1 MEHRDVW
8 IAAVSDLLAGYLLKG
23 NDDCFETQG
32 RAYLATRLGHY
43 FDQGLPVRLVLP
55 GFPCKSPNVDDQTFG
70 VLPDYGEVMA
80 IERLDQVGQAIAA
93 MHAPGCVV
101 SILSDGT
108 TFNDIVGV
116 ADDVRAAYN
125 LALRE
130 LCDTHTIQ
138 WVSMEDLFPQAR
150 SAEAIRA
157 SLIKQARLPWKNLGE
172 LIEQSRHDES
182 LGRTHDNLCSHLYND
197 LRLCREEGQSEDEYL
212 QQISFKAYQMMH
224 RGQALNAAVDR
235 FFGDD
240 IRLSVHQYSNAGPKF
255 TFGLADG
262 LTRADS
268 PWHAVPVR
276 NLDGSQRLCARALV
290 DLEHHVQITW
300 QGRPWLYHQT
310 EGPQAQGFEY
320 ELQKLPLFGLVIRD
334 PLGLGFERLSTGFL
348 EGLVET
354 FGFVC
359 LKGCHFD
366 DQASFARSCERFG
379 TLYEWAFGAVHVV
392 KPADKPQGVV
402 HSLEKTPLHWD
413 LNMLPDS
420 DPQVQRNPK
429 FCASKFMLYCKTAPQ
444 PGEGQTT
451 IVDSRN
457 VLRKVG
463 QQVAQQWQDVN
474 ITYYTKMTY
483 FGGSPRAYSLVDR
496 HPRSGELILRYQEG
510 TDSTL
515 QTLSQ
520 TVEGYD
526 EAAQK
531 ALLDQ
536 VNALVYDPQCLI
548 AHAWSEG
555 DLVLIDNYRTLHGR
569 LPMSAASA
577 SRELWRV
584 QVY

>member
-1 MEHRDVW
+1 MEHRDAW
-8 IAAVSDLLAGYLLKG
+8 ITAVSDLLSGYLFKG
-23 NDDCFETQG
+23 TDDRFETQG
-32 RAYLATRLGHY
+32 REHLAYRLGQC
-43 FDQGLPVRLVLP
+43 FDQRRPVRLILP
-55 GFPCKSPNVDDQTFG
+55 GFPCKSPNAIDQTFG
-70 VLPDYGEVMA
+70 VLPDYGEFMA
-80 IERLDQVGQAIAA
+80 IERLDQMGQAIAA
-93 MHAPGCVV
+93 LHEPGCVV

-116 ADDVRAAYN
+116 TDDVRAAYN
-125 LALRE
+125 RALRE
-130 LCDTHTIQ
+130 LCTTHTIE
-138 WVSMEDLFPQAR
+138 WVSMEDLFPQAQ
-150 SAEAIRA
+150 SAEAVRA
-157 SLIKQARLPWKNLGE
+157 SLVKQARLPWKNLGD
-172 LIEQSRHDES
+172 LIEQSRHDEA

-197 LRLCREEGQSEDEYL
+197 LRLCREDGQSEDEYL
-212 QQISFKAYQMMH
+212 QQINYKAYQMML

-235 FFGDD
+235 FFPDD

-255 TFGLADG
+255 TVGLAEG
-262 LTRADS
+262 LSRVDS
-268 PWHAVPVR
+268 PWHAVPVC
-276 NLDGSQRLCARALV
+276 NLDGSQSLRARAQV
-290 DLEHHVQITW
+290 DLDQHVLVTW
-300 QGRPWLYHQT
+300 QGQPWLYHQT

-320 ELQKLPLFGLVIRD
+320 ELQKLPLFGLVVRD
-334 PLGLGFERLSTGFL
+334 PLGLGFERLSTGLL
-348 EGLVET
+348 EALVET

-366 DQASFARSCERFG
+366 DQDSFARSCERFG
-379 TLYEWAFGAVHVV
+379 TVYEWAFGAVHVV

-420 DPQVQRNPK
+420 DAQVQRNPK
-429 FCASKFMLYCKTAPQ
+429 FCASKFMLYCKTAPL

-451 IVDSRN
+451 VVDSRN

-463 QQVAQQWQDVN
+463 LQVARQWQAVN

-483 FGGSPRAYSLVDR
+483 FGGSPRMYSLVDR

-520 TVEGYD
+520 SVQDHD
-526 EAAQK
+526 EAAQQ
-531 ALLDQ
+531 ALLEQ
-536 VNALVYDPQCLI
+536 VNSLVYDPECLI
-548 AHAWSEG
+548 AHPWSEG
-555 DLVLIDNYRTLHGR
+555 DLVLVDNYRTLHGR
-569 LPMSAASA
+569 LPMSAGSA